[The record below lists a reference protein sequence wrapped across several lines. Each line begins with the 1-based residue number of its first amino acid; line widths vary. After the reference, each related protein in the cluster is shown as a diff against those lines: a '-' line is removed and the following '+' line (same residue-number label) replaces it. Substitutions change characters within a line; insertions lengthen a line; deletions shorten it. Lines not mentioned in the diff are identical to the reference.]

1 MATKIQVP
9 VEEYLSTSFEGGDR
23 EYLDGQIV
31 ERNVGDNSHSKV
43 QGRLAGIFHE
53 LSKKNPL
60 HLRPE
65 LRVQTGPARYRV
77 VDFAIFKGQ
86 EPTERFPSSP
96 PHIVIEIVSRDD
108 RFIEIVE
115 KLDEYRRWGAS
126 HIWLIDP
133 HSRKLSVYGA
143 AGLAEVPAF
152 ELPDFDLR
160 ITFADLTD

>member
-9 VEEYLSTSFEGGDR
+9 VEDYLATSFDGGDR

-43 QGRLAGIFHE
+43 QGRLAGFFHE
-53 LSKKNPL
+53 ISKKNSL

-65 LRVQTGPARYRV
+65 LRVRIGSTRYRV
-77 VDFAIFKGQ
+77 VDFAIFKGP

-108 RFIEIVE
+108 RFTEIVE
-115 KLDEYRRWGAS
+115 KLDEYHRWGAP
-126 HIWLIDP
+126 HIWLVDP
-133 HSRKLSVYGA
+133 HSHKLSVYGP
-143 AGLAEVPAF
+143 AGLSEVSAF
-152 ELPDFDLR
+152 ELPEFDLR
-160 ITFADLTD
+160 LTFADLMG